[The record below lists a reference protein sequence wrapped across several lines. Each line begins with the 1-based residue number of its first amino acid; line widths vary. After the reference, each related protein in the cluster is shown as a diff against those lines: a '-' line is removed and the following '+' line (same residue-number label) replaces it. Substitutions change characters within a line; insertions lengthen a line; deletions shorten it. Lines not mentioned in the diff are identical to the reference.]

1 MPLALIGLMRP
12 THYHVSPPFAALL
25 WMLGCAL
32 SYVLSAPPAAAAQS
46 DIDVKVQF
54 VGEEIRT
61 VASFFVRAPRQHVWD
76 VLTDYD
82 RASEYIRDLQTSK
95 VVARMGDT
103 LRVLQKAQFRFGPF
117 ALPVETVRDVRLT
130 EPVRTESHLVS
141 GSMKKYD
148 AMTELVREGEGTRI
162 LYRSHAI
169 PGSALSAFV
178 SEATI
183 KGETQEHFRQLRDEV
198 LRRQDVAAK

>member
-1 MPLALIGLMRP
+1 MPLALLGLVRP
-12 THYHVSPPFAALL
+12 THYHVRPLFAALL
-25 WMLGCAL
+25 WTLGSAL
-32 SYVLSAPPAAAAQS
+32 TYVLSAPPAAAAQS

-76 VLTDYD
+76 VVTDYD
-82 RASEYIRDLQTSK
+82 RASEYIHHLQTSK
-95 VVARMGDT
+95 VVARVGDT

-117 ALPVETVRDVRLT
+117 AFPSETLRDVRLV
-130 EPVRTESHLVS
+130 EPVRTESQLVS

-148 AMTELVREGEGTRI
+148 ATTELVREGEGTRI
-162 LYRSHAI
+162 LYRSQAV
-169 PGSALSAFV
+169 PGSTLSAFV
-178 SEATI
+178 GEATI
-183 KGETQEHFRQLRDEV
+183 RHETQEHFKQLRDEI

>member
-1 MPLALIGLMRP
+1 MPLALFCPVRSIYYRVG
-12 THYHVSPPFAALL
+12 TIIAALL
-25 WMLGCAL
+25 WMLGSAL
-32 SYVLSAPPAAAAQS
+32 AYGLSATPAAAAQS
-46 DIDVKVQF
+46 EIDVKVQF

-95 VVARMGDT
+95 IISRAGDT
-103 LRVLQKAQFRFGPF
+103 LRVRQKAEFHFGPF
-117 ALPVETVRDVRLT
+117 TFPMDTVREVRLV
-130 EPVRTESHLVS
+130 EPSRTESQLVS

-148 AMTELVREGEGTRI
+148 ATTELVREGDGTRI
-162 LYRSHAI
+162 LYRSQAI

-178 SEATI
+178 GEATI
-183 KGETQEHFRQLRDEV
+183 RRETEEHFKQLRDEV